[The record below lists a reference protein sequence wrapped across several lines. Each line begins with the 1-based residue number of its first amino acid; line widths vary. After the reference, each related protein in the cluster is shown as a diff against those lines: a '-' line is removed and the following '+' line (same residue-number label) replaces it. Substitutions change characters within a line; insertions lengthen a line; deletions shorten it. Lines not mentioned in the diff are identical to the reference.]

1 MPLIRLDEP
10 TTKRIPPDTFSL
22 WALGFRPFYLLAA
35 LLAVLAIPLWAV
47 VFAGGMNLPL
57 PGIWWHAHEMIFGF
71 AVAVIIGFLFT
82 AGRAWT
88 GLDTPTGKP
97 LAALAAL
104 WLAGR
109 VAMLLGSGWWVAV
122 IDLAF
127 LPIAA
132 GLLMRV
138 LVKAKSRRNYFVGL
152 LPILLAKANLLF
164 HLGANGTIAF
174 DPLQAT
180 HLALGLIVVLETIVG
195 GRVIPMF
202 TFNAVRGV
210 KQWRNLRLDWAAAI
224 ATGVA
229 LLLWALGAG
238 DGRGAWPGILALLAA
253 VLQAVRL
260 GGWNPWA
267 TRHNPL
273 LWVLHMSYLW
283 IPLGLALIALTQFG
297 VLPRSAGVHALAIGA
312 TGGLIIGMITRTALG
327 HTGRMLAAGGAET
340 AAYALVLLAA
350 LVRVV
355 TVTLIPA
362 AHIGGVHA
370 AATLW
375 TVAFALYLWRYTPFL
390 LRARVDGKEG

>member
-35 LLAVLAIPLWAV
+35 LFAAIAVPVWAV
-47 VFAGGMNLPL
+47 AYSGAIELPM

-82 AGRAWT
+82 AGRNWT
-88 GLDTPTGKP
+88 GLDTPTDRP
-97 LAALAAL
+97 LMVLAAV

-109 VAMLLGSGWWVAV
+109 LAMAFGSGAWVAIV
-122 IDLAF
+122 DLAF
-127 LPIAA
+127 LPVAA
-132 GLLMRV
+132 GMLLKV
-138 LVKAKSRRNYFVGL
+138 LIKARSKRNYFVGA
-152 LPILLAKANLLF
+152 LPALLALANLVF
-164 HLGANGTIAF
+164 HLAALGVIEA
-174 DPLQAT
+174 DPLMAM
-180 HLALGLIVVLETIVG
+180 HLALGLVVVLETIVG

-210 KQWRNLRLDWAAAI
+210 RQWRNVKLDWAAAI

-229 LLLWALGAG
+229 LLLWALGG
-238 DGRGAWPGILALLAA
+238 DGSAGVVSLVAA

-267 TRHNPL
+267 TRSQPL
-273 LWVLHMSYLW
+273 LWVLHLSYLW

-297 VLPRSAGVHALAIGA
+297 VLPRSAGIHALAIGA

-327 HTGRMLAAGGAET
+327 HTGRMLVAGPIET

-350 LVRVV
+350 AVRVL
-355 TVTLIPA
+355 TVALIPA
-362 AHIGGVHA
+362 AQLGGVHA

-375 TVAFALYLWRYTPFL
+375 SLAFLLYLWRYTPFL

>member
-1 MPLIRLDEP
+1 MPLIRIDEP
-10 TTKRIPPDTFSL
+10 TTRRIPPDTFSL

-35 LLAVLAIPLWAV
+35 LFAAIAVPVWAV
-47 VFAGGMNLPL
+47 AYSGGIELPI
-57 PGIWWHAHEMIFGF
+57 PGMWWHAHEMIFGF

-82 AGRAWT
+82 AGRNWT
-88 GLDTPTGKP
+88 GLDTPAGPP

-109 VAMLLGSGWWVAV
+109 LAMAFGSGAWVAIV
-122 IDLAF
+122 DMVF
-127 LPIAA
+127 LPVAA
-132 GLLMRV
+132 ALLLRV
-138 LVKAKSRRNYFVGL
+138 LIKAKSRRNYFVGV
-152 LPILLAKANLLF
+152 LPALLALANLVF
-164 HLGANGTIAF
+164 HLAVFGVLAV
-174 DPLQAT
+174 DPLMAM

-202 TFNAVRGV
+202 TFNAVRGI
-210 KQWRNLRLDWAAAI
+210 KQWRDSRLDWAAAI

-238 DGRGAWPGILALLAA
+238 MWAGAVSLVAALL
-253 VLQAVRL
+253 QALRL

-267 TRHNPL
+267 TRGAPL
-273 LWVLHMSYLW
+273 LWVLHLAYLW

-297 VLPRSAGVHALAIGA
+297 VLPRSAGIHALAIGA

-327 HTGRMLAAGGAET
+327 HTGRMLVAGPVET

-350 LVRVV
+350 LVRVLSV
-355 TVTLIPA
+355 ALFPA
-362 AHIGGVHA
+362 ALVGGVHA

-375 TVAFALYLWRYTPFL
+375 ALGFALYLWRYAPFL
-390 LRARVDGKEG
+390 LKARVDGKEG

>member
-1 MPLIRLDEP
+1 MALIRLDEP
-10 TTKRIPPDTFSL
+10 STKRIPPDTFSL

-35 LLAVLAIPLWAV
+35 LFAAIAVPVWAV
-47 VFAGGMNLPL
+47 AYSGAIELPM

-82 AGRAWT
+82 AGRNWT

-97 LAALAAL
+97 LMVLAAV

-109 VAMLLGSGWWVAV
+109 LAMAFGSGAWVAIV
-122 IDLAF
+122 DLAF
-127 LPIAA
+127 LPVAA
-132 GLLMRV
+132 GMLLRV
-138 LVKAKSRRNYFVGL
+138 LIKAKSKRNYFVGA
-152 LPILLAKANLLF
+152 LPAMLALANLFF
-164 HLGANGTIAF
+164 HLAALGVIEA
-174 DPLQAT
+174 DPLTAM
-180 HLALGLIVVLETIVG
+180 HLALGLVVLLETIVG

-210 KQWRNLRLDWAAAI
+210 KQWRNVQVDWAAAI
-224 ATGVA
+224 ATGIA

-238 DGRGAWPGILALLAA
+238 AWAGAVSLLAA
-253 VLQAVRL
+253 ALQAARV

-267 TRHNPL
+267 TRGQPI
-273 LWVLHMSYLW
+273 LWVLHLAYLW

-297 VLPRSAGVHALAIGA
+297 VLPRSAGIHALAIGA

-327 HTGRMLAAGGAET
+327 HTGRMLVAGGIET
-340 AAYALVLLAA
+340 AAYALVLIAA
-350 LVRVV
+350 LLRVL
-355 TVTLIPA
+355 TVGFLPVA
-362 AHIGGVHA
+362 QLGGVHA

-375 TVAFALYLWRYTPFL
+375 SIAFLLYVWRYAPFL

>member
-1 MPLIRLDEP
+1 MALIRLDEP

-35 LLAVLAIPLWAV
+35 LFAAIAVPVWAV
-47 VFAGGMNLPL
+47 AYSGAIELPM

-82 AGRAWT
+82 AGRNWT

-97 LAALAAL
+97 LMVLAGV

-109 VAMLLGSGWWVAV
+109 LAMAFGSGAWVAIV
-122 IDLAF
+122 DLAF
-127 LPIAA
+127 LPVAA
-132 GLLMRV
+132 GMLLRV
-138 LVKAKSRRNYFVGL
+138 LIKAKSKRNYFVGA
-152 LPILLAKANLLF
+152 LPAMLALANLFF
-164 HLGANGTIAF
+164 HLAALGVIEA
-174 DPLQAT
+174 DPLTAM
-180 HLALGLIVVLETIVG
+180 HLALGLVVLLETIVG

-210 KQWRNLRLDWAAAI
+210 KQWRNVKVDWAAAI
-224 ATGVA
+224 ATGIA

-238 DGRGAWPGILALLAA
+238 AWAGAVSLVAA
-253 VLQAVRL
+253 ALQAVRL
-260 GGWNPWA
+260 GGWNPLA
-267 TRHNPL
+267 TRGHPI
-273 LWVLHMSYLW
+273 LWVLHLAYLW

-297 VLPRSAGVHALAIGA
+297 VLPRSAGIHALAIGA

-327 HTGRMLAAGGAET
+327 HTGRMLIAGGIET
-340 AAYALVLLAA
+340 AAYALVLIAA
-350 LVRVV
+350 LVRVL
-355 TVTLIPA
+355 TVGFLPVA
-362 AHIGGVHA
+362 QLGGVHA

-375 TVAFALYLWRYTPFL
+375 SIAFLLYVWRYAPFL